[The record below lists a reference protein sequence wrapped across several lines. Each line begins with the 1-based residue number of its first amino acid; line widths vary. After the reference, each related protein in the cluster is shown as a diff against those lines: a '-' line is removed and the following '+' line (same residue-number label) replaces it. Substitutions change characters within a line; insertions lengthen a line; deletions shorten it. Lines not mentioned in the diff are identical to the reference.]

1 MARLLG
7 RVDGRNEVTVCLAG
21 PLDRLIRRVVDVWEK
36 RATIC
41 LAGPMGRHGR
51 VVAVW
56 ADCLAEPGKKG
67 TVRSR
72 EVRAGCLAGPM
83 KVAVRLDEVLDSGV

>member
-1 MARLLG
+1 MGEEGDHLPG
-7 RVDGRNEVTVCLAG
+7 RADG
-21 PLDRLIRRVVDVWEK
+21 PSW
-36 RATIC
+36 
-41 LAGPMGRHGR
+41 PGRC
-51 VVAVW
+51 
-56 ADCLAEPGKKG
+56 CLAEPGKKG